1 MQSMFSKVRSC
12 VKTPQG
18 LTDYFTCN
26 DGTRQGCTCSPL
38 FFSLFINDIV
48 SYLRQ
53 ECGHGIFVSQ
63 DTDEIIVL
71 MYADDIS
78 NFADTVARLQKQI
91 DTIFKFC
98 SSVKI
103 QINLS
108 KTKTIVIRN
117 GGYLKEIEHWTFNGR
132 PIEVVSF
139 YKYLGVYMTPKLR
152 WSKTWG
158 NAALQ
163 AKKAVSCIL
172 RYQKK
177 HLVFSRL
184 KTCLKFLIVLLN
196 PYSAME
202 PMFGVINTLKK
213 LRKLI

>member
-1 MQSMFSKVRSC
+1 MQSMYSKVRSS

-26 DGTRQGCTCSPL
+26 VGTRQGCKCSPL

-48 SYLRQ
+48 SYLKQ

-71 MYADDIS
+71 MYADDSS

-108 KTKTIVIRN
+108 ETKIIEFRN
-117 GGYLKEIEHWTFNGR
+117 GGYLKEIEHWTFNGST
-132 PIEVVSF
+132 IEVVSF
-139 YKYLGVYMTPKLR
+139 YKNLGVYMSGTKIKVVKNLGKCSAT
-152 WSKTWG
+152 SKESG
-158 NAALQ
+158 IMYFA
-163 AKKAVSCIL
+163 I
-172 RYQKK
+172 
-177 HLVFSRL
+177 
-184 KTCLKFLIVLLN
+184 
-196 PYSAME
+196 
-202 PMFGVINTLKK
+202 
-213 LRKLI
+213 